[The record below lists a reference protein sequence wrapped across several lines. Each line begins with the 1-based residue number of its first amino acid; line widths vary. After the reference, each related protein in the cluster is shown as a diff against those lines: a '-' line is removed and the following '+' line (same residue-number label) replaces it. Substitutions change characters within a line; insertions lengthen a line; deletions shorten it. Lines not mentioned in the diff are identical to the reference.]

1 MIQSKTAQNEASSF
15 RMEEQDQAN
24 VILSELKRTAREY
37 TTAALEANHLQVR
50 EQFTTLLNQTLKHQA
65 ELYEAIRSLNA
76 YGSVP
81 TATAQEIQ
89 SESQKQTKSAAKL
102 RALVHQFTSASSA
115 SVSGG
120 SSAQGA
126 SNFVHAG
133 SVTVDEADRQDSLTN
148 TEGPLAQGQS
158 FAQAQGSASQK
169 EKSLSSAP
177 TGTEVPAFSASRV
190 LEAEANR
197 LTGQPDADMAL
208 SHQGHGEHKKPQPGA
223 VLTQQLYPNAV
234 YQPHSSQGAPATS
247 GQAPPYQSQ
256 SPYIGSGQGYP
267 ASDITQRGITR
278 PGQPAGSA
286 FQGPSY
292 PGTGHASPVYIPYGG
307 IGGGSGGM
315 QPLPPHGSPG
325 GSGCMP

>member
-37 TTAALEANHLQVR
+37 TTAALEANHPQVR

-102 RALVHQFTSASSA
+102 RALVHQYTSASSA

-126 SNFVHAG
+126 SNFVHTG

-234 YQPHSSQGAPATS
+234 YQPHSSQG
-247 GQAPPYQSQ
+247 
-256 SPYIGSGQGYP
+256 YP
-267 ASDITQRGITR
+267 ASDIPQRGITR
-278 PGQPAGSA
+278 PGQPAGTA

-292 PGTGHASPVYIPYGG
+292 PGTGHASPAYTPYGG

-315 QPLPPHGSPG
+315 HAPAGYQPQAGPGTGHPGGMQPLPPYGSHGG
-325 GSGCMP
+325 RFMP

>member
-169 EKSLSSAP
+169 K
-177 TGTEVPAFSASRV
+177 
-190 LEAEANR
+190 NR
-197 LTGQPDADMAL
+197 CLLRLLVRKCRLFP
-208 SHQGHGEHKKPQPGA
+208 HPGSWRQKQT
-223 VLTQQLYPNAV
+223 V
-234 YQPHSSQGAPATS
+234 
-247 GQAPPYQSQ
+247 
-256 SPYIGSGQGYP
+256 
-267 ASDITQRGITR
+267 
-278 PGQPAGSA
+278 
-286 FQGPSY
+286 
-292 PGTGHASPVYIPYGG
+292 
-307 IGGGSGGM
+307 
-315 QPLPPHGSPG
+315 
-325 GSGCMP
+325 

>member
-286 FQGPSY
+286 FQVPSY

-325 GSGCMP
+325 GRFMP